1 MKKDKIKKRRVN
13 ISKITHANG
22 KHLFWYDVDG
32 ANRTIVRGSMVE
44 VHEKR
49 DALIGRFKNDN
60 LIVRT

>member
-13 ISKITHANG
+13 VSKITHAND

-32 ANRTIVRGSMVE
+32 ANRKIIRGSLKE
-44 VHEKR
+44 VHAQR
-49 DALIGRFKNDN
+49 DALIEKYKNDN